1 MEQGIDFTI
10 ESFKPRKHGP
20 SSDKGKRHNHPKNR
34 RKWQYTT
41 IPRAEFNV

>member
-20 SSDKGKRHNHPKNR
+20 RSDNGKN
-34 RKWQYTT
+34 T
-41 IPRAEFNV
+41 ITQN